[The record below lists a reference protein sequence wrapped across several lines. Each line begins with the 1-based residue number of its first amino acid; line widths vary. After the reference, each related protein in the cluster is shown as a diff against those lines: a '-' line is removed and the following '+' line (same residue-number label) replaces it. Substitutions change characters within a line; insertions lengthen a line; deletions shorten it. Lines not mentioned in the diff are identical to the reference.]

1 MTDHANKEGWTLVK
15 GGKKKRKKTP
25 ENKKQK
31 NTEIETK
38 TEENGKL
45 RLI

>member
-15 GGKKKRKKTP
+15 GEKEKTP
-25 ENKKQK
+25 ETRTK

-38 TEENGKL
+38 
-45 RLI
+45 